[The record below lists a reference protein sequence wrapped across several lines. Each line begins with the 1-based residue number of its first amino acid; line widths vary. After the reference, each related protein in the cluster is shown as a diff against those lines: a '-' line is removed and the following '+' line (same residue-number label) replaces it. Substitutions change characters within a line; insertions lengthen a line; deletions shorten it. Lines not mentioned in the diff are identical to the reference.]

1 MKTVDSPVSGV
12 IQQYMVKVG
21 DTVTEGQEVVMIESM
36 KMEIPVV
43 AEASGTVAEVCCAAG
58 ATVGEGDALLK
69 LS

>member
-1 MKTVDSPVSGV
+1 MKTVESPVSGV

-21 DTVTEGQEVVMIESM
+21 DTITEGQEVVMMESM

-43 AEASGTVAEVCCAAG
+43 AEVSGTVAEVCCEPG
-58 ATVGEGDALLK
+58 ANVAEGAALLK

>member
-1 MKTVDSPVSGV
+1 MKTVESPVSGV

-21 DTVTEGQEVVMIESM
+21 DTVSEGQEVVMIESM

-43 AEASGTVAEVCCAAG
+43 AEAGGTVAEVCCAAG
-58 ATVGEGDALLK
+58 ATVAEGDALLK